1 MVLCLLC
8 MTSLVAQGQKKS
20 GGPVYVEGPQI
31 KVDVRHLKWSDFEGI
46 QPRRTALTRGDETP
60 SRWIDRI
67 GNMPDY
73 LIDFYQLYGTTVQ
86 EVMDGQENWLSNPEK
101 AEVDPY
107 SGAYYVTVKTIK
119 GSTDFTFSAGSSNA
133 VIQEAAGNAVQEKCG
148 NIMNEYTC
156 FMNYLTLCMNYDYPE
171 AFWTGNAAN
180 WSSGWEYG
188 YNYSS
193 SAGTGTANYTL
204 TLTFVLKGNDFDY
217 RIPEFRDPTT
227 LSSAVTEFKTKV
239 NSITESYKSKTRYEQ
254 VSGLNDWLTK
264 HNSYNSDLLQTGTA
278 ADIAWSS
285 MSALRESTGALGPVC
300 EGYARA
306 FKCLCDKLSIP
317 CILANGNAKS
327 SKSGTGEAH
336 MWNEVQMENNNWY
349 AVDVTWNDPIMYGAD
364 NNQKVSGGESQF
376 WLLLG
381 KDDEVSPGFT
391 FEQSHPNTP
400 AGDNPNQSQ
409 WEILFTSLIADHGYE
424 TGVTPPPTESVR
436 TFNNVTA
443 GSLPTLISDAE
454 KYTIEE
460 LAITGE
466 LNGTDF
472 RLIREMAG
480 NDYLGQ
486 PTNGVLKK
494 LDISGANIVE
504 GGDMY
509 LDAQNMQIGSS
520 TWSGSDYHKSTN
532 DNILGAFLFAG
543 CKALEEIKLPSTITT
558 IEYNAFWYCTSLKG
572 LEIPKSVRGIYSS
585 AISDCTSL
593 ESLVV
598 ESGNSNYKSDNCNAV
613 ISGTTLLI
621 GCKNTVIPD
630 YITEI
635 GNNAFFGCSGFKGNN
650 GTLTLPIGLKSIS
663 AYGFADCSFSSIVL
677 PNGLE
682 KIDYSAFARNHALTA
697 ITIPASVTYIGRSIL
712 EDCTN
717 LNSIVIADGNTVY
730 DSRDNCNAIIETATN
745 KLIEGF
751 ENTVIPTTVTTIGED
766 AYYQCLLLKE
776 VTIPEHITS
785 IEQRAYWNCQ
795 NLKDVYCYIKV
806 PFAITTDVFWN
817 LPNTAVL
824 HVPSGTKPL
833 YEATDGWK
841 DVFSGRIYEIN
852 STDPVAPVVLNVATA
867 GTLPTLI
874 SDAEKYSIKEL
885 TITGN
890 LNGTDFRLIREM
902 AGNDYLGQPTNGV
915 LKKLDISGANIVEGG
930 EKYLDAD
937 NVYSST
943 GTYTHMGG
951 DFFHFGTQ
959 NNVLGHSI
967 FAGCDKLEEV
977 VLPNSITSIGDY
989 VFWFCLK
996 LKALEIP
1003 ENVSSIG
1010 RDFVFGPNQL
1020 SKLTV
1025 VEGNM
1030 TYSSPTNSNALM
1042 QGSKLVFGI
1051 SSTQIPTGTTV
1062 IGSNAF
1068 EDCNPLGDVTLP
1080 EGVTTIEVGAFA
1092 WSGLTSI
1099 NMPSTLTTIGN
1110 DAFAGCNGL
1119 TSFTLP
1125 KSVVSYGDGS
1135 EGGLGALKDCHNLT
1149 SIQVED
1155 GNPNYDSRNDCN
1167 AIIET
1172 ATNTLVSGCQTTVIP
1187 NTVTILGNQA
1197 FRGASLSD
1205 FVIPDW
1211 ITHIGE
1217 RAFWD
1222 SSLSSVKIPGSVAS
1236 IGRFAFTWCNNL
1248 TTVTIENKVPLAI
1261 EENTFSNRANI
1272 DLIVPVGSVG
1282 LYKVANY
1289 WKDFKSIKDTE
1300 GNTEPAATPI
1310 SLTLNVETA
1319 GTLPTLISEIDRYLT
1334 TELTLTG
1341 NLNGTDFR
1349 LIREMAG
1356 NDYLG
1361 QPTNGVLK
1369 KLDISGATIVEG
1381 GEMYVDADEVWSSHG
1396 SYAHWGGD
1404 YFHFNTQQNVLGNAM
1419 FAGCEKLVEIVLPK
1433 SITSIGNLAFFD
1445 CMNLESLVIPD
1456 NVSSIG
1462 EDVFVE
1468 CNKLSGVSV
1477 AEGNQTFS
1485 APANCNVL
1493 MEGTTLRIA
1502 FANPVI
1508 PEGTTAIGANAFR
1521 SYYGNA
1527 DFVVPEGVVSI
1538 GNNAFGWSNIK
1549 SISLPS
1555 TLKRIESFAFQ
1566 LTQLESITIPASVEF
1581 IGMRILNH
1589 CSNLTTITVA
1599 SDNPT
1604 FDSRDHCNAIIETA
1618 TNTLIQ
1624 GCKTTVIPESVTALG
1639 ETAFTECYNL
1649 KSITIPKSITQIGD
1663 ATFMFCADLKDIYS
1677 FIEEPF
1683 NVSASAFSEI
1693 GVNTGYTTTLH
1704 VPYGTKE
1711 AYLKAE
1717 GWKEFKD
1724 FIVEMVAT
1732 DKVIYTPNE
1741 EEKTVTVDGSDE
1753 TAKVVEISPVVEIDG
1768 EKYEVTAIGEGAFEN
1783 NENLEKVSIPETI
1796 EFIGDNA
1803 FAGCTGLK
1811 EIRVF
1816 AEEPIQLG
1824 SASAGTRGDDASSVF
1839 AGVDTETCTLYVPYG
1854 SKEKYENADGWSEF
1868 KNIVEMGGPE
1878 TIKISGAK
1886 QVTYMS
1892 DKDLDFTGY
1901 PDLKAY
1907 VATGYDKAS
1916 GTIWLTRVKEIP
1928 ANTGFLLMGEANTY
1942 EIPVKAGGLSAYY
1955 QNMFKGTIEGT
1966 TIQTTEGD
1974 NTNYYLSD
1982 GESGVGFYKV
1992 QGSVTLK
1999 ANRAYLSVPTE
2010 IPAVGTAGSTETIK
2024 VSAAGQVPYYN
2035 SQSLDFSSLDAQGVK
2050 AYTAT
2055 GYDYTSGTIWL
2066 TRVKQVPA
2074 ETGILIMAPQ
2084 GEYPVPTASV
2094 ASVYA
2099 NMFKGT
2105 LTGTT
2110 IQTHETIAGEDYI
2123 NYYLSSGDAGVGFYK
2138 VTKEEGVTIGA
2149 NRCYLPIKNKEVA
2162 GTRSAGS
2169 GQNQIAFEEADE
2181 VIGIQLLRGIGDD
2194 NGGTTNLT
2202 PALSKG
2208 EGEWYTLQGQRVAK
2222 PAKGLYIRNGKKVV
2236 IK

>member
-1 MVLCLLC
+1 MEANCRFRNVVMLCLLC
-8 MTSLVAQGQKKS
+8 MISVAAYGQKITV
-20 GGPVYVEGPQI
+20 GPIYGEGQQF
-31 KVDVRHLKWSDFEGI
+31 KVDVRHLTWSDFEGLL
-46 QPRRTALTRGDETP
+46 PSHAASTRGGDA
-60 SRWIDRI
+60 SIKWIDRV

-73 LIDFYQLYGTTVQ
+73 MKDFYQVYGQKVD
-86 EVMDGQENWLSNPEK
+86 EVMNGQSNWLDNPEL
-101 AEVDPY
+101 A
-107 SGAYYVTVKTIK
+107 SGHDVNTGTYYETVKTLT
-119 GSTDFTFSAGSSNA
+119 GTVDFTFPAGSSPEDIRKAARQAVSDACVNA
-133 VIQEAAGNAVQEKCG
+133 A
-148 NIMNEYTC
+148 NEYTC
-156 FMNYLTLCMNYDYPE
+156 FINYLILCLNYDYPQ
-171 AFWTGNAAN
+171 AFWTGNTAYWGN
-180 WSSGWEYG
+180 SWP
-188 YNYSS
+188 YSYTYDP
-193 SAGTGTANYTL
+193 TGTSGTAEYQLNQ
-204 TLTFVLKGNDFDY
+204 TFMLKTNNFDY
-217 RIPEFRDPTT
+217 RIAEFRDASTIPP
-227 LSSAVTEFKTKV
+227 AVTEFNEKVTAITDQFKTK
-239 NSITESYKSKTRYEQ
+239 SRYEQ
-254 VSGLNDWLTK
+254 VAGLNDWLTT
-264 HNSYNSDLLQTGTA
+264 HNSYNSDLLATGTA
-278 ADIAWSS
+278 ADIAWSPL
-285 MSALRESTGALGPVC
+285 SALRESTGALGPVC

-306 FKCLCDKLSIP
+306 FKVLCDKLDIP

-327 SKSGTGEAH
+327 SPNGEGEAH
-336 MWNEVQMENNNWY
+336 MWNEVGMDDDKWY

-381 KDDEVSPGFT
+381 KYDEVSSGFT

-400 AGDNPNQSQ
+400 AGNNPNQNQ

-424 TGVTPPPTESVR
+424 TGATPPQTGSVR

-460 LAITGE
+460 LTITGE

-543 CKALEEIKLPSTITT
+543 CKALEEIRLPSTITT

-930 EKYLDAD
+930 EKYLDTD
-937 NVYSST
+937 NVYNST
-943 GTYTHMGG
+943 GGYAHWGG
-951 DFFHFGTQ
+951 EFFHFNTQ
-959 NNVLGHSI
+959 DNVVGNAM
-967 FAGCDKLEEV
+967 FAGCEKLEEIN
-977 VLPNSITSIGDY
+977 LPENTISIGDLALWDCMNLKSLFIPKNVSTIGNNFVDGSNKITSIS
-989 VFWFCLK
+989 V
-996 LKALEIP
+996 A
-1003 ENVSSIG
+1003 
-1010 RDFVFGPNQL
+1010 
-1020 SKLTV
+1020 
-1025 VEGNM
+1025 EGNKFF
-1030 TYSSPTNSNALM
+1030 SSPANSNVLM
-1042 QGSKLVFGI
+1042 QGTKLVLGCSKSI
-1051 SSTQIPTGTTV
+1051 IPTTTTI

-1068 EDCNPLGDVTLP
+1068 ANCYPLGDVILP
-1080 EGVTTIEVGAFA
+1080 EGVTTIELGAFA

-1099 NMPSTLTTIGN
+1099 KMPSTLTTIDN
-1110 DAFAGCNGL
+1110 DAFAGCSGL

-1125 KSVVSYGDGS
+1125 KSVVSYGNGP

-1149 SIQVED
+1149 SIKVED
-1155 GNPNYDSRNDCN
+1155 GNPKYDSRNDCN

-1187 NTVTILGNQA
+1187 NTVTIIGHQA

-1211 ITHIGE
+1211 ITSIGE
-1217 RAFWD
+1217 RAFWN
-1222 SSLSSVKIPGSVAS
+1222 SSLKSVKIPGSVTS
-1236 IGRFAFTWCNNL
+1236 IGGYAFSWCYNL
-1248 TTVTIENKVPLAI
+1248 TTVTIEAKVPLAI
-1261 EENTFSNRANI
+1261 SENTFTNRAEI
-1272 DLIVPVGSVG
+1272 DLVVPVGSVG
-1282 LYKVANY
+1282 LYKVMDY

-1300 GNTEPAATPI
+1300 GNTEPAASPI

-1319 GTLPTLISEIDRYLT
+1319 GTLPTLISETDKYLT

-1341 NLNGTDFR
+1341 NLNGTDIR

-1404 YFHFNTQQNVLGNAM
+1404 YFHFITQQNVLGNAM

-1445 CMNLESLVIPD
+1445 CMNLESLVIPE

-1581 IGMRILNH
+1581 IGERILNH
-1589 CSNLTTITVA
+1589 CSNLTTIIVA

-1624 GCKTTVIPESVTALG
+1624 GCKTTVIPASVTALG
-1639 ETAFTECYNL
+1639 TTAFTECYNL
-1649 KSITIPKSITQIGD
+1649 TSITIPKSIMQIGD
-1663 ATFMFCADLKDIYS
+1663 WAFTYCADLKDIYS

-1683 NVSASAFSEI
+1683 NVSAYAFSEI

-1717 GWKEFKD
+1717 GWKEF
-1724 FIVEMVAT
+1724 
-1732 DKVIYTPNE
+1732 P
-1741 EEKTVTVDGSDE
+1741 
-1753 TAKVVEISPVVEIDG
+1753 
-1768 EKYEVTAIGEGAFEN
+1768 
-1783 NENLEKVSIPETI
+1783 
-1796 EFIGDNA
+1796 
-1803 FAGCTGLK
+1803 
-1811 EIRVF
+1811 
-1816 AEEPIQLG
+1816 
-1824 SASAGTRGDDASSVF
+1824 
-1839 AGVDTETCTLYVPYG
+1839 
-1854 SKEKYENADGWSEF
+1854 
-1868 KNIVEMGGPE
+1868 NIVEMGGPE
-1878 TIKISGAK
+1878 AIKISSAK

-1916 GTIWLTRVKEIP
+1916 GTIWLTRVKEVP
-1928 ANTGFLLMGEANTY
+1928 ANTGFLLMGEADTY

-1966 TIQTTEGD
+1966 TIQTTDGD
-1974 NTNYYLSD
+1974 YTNYYLSNGD
-1982 GESGVGFYKV
+1982 AGVGFYKV
-1992 QGSVTLK
+1992 QGSVELK
-1999 ANRAYLSVPTE
+1999 PNRAYLSVPTE
-2010 IPAVGTAGSTETIK
+2010 IPAVGAAGSTETIK

-2149 NRCYLPIKNKEVA
+2149 NRCYLPILSKEAA
-2162 GTRSAGS
+2162 GTRSTGS
-2169 GQNQIAFEEADE
+2169 GQNQITFEEADE
-2181 VIGIQLLRGIGDD
+2181 VISIPLFRGIGDD

-2222 PAKGLYIRNGKKVV
+2222 PGKGLYIRDGKKVV